1 MAISRRTKSRLQ
13 IVVIGAG
20 IGAVD
25 GIAIS
30 WLLSQILDFPYDVA
44 LFELGARSGLTV
56 GGALATL
63 ALFYV
68 QGPPGALAEAPELRP
83 DDFASCLLLHRG
95 DHRLLRPEP
104 PDIRFP
110 VRP

>member
-13 IVVIGAG
+13 IVVVGAG

-44 LFELGARSGLTV
+44 LFELKAFSL
-56 GGALATL
+56 
-63 ALFYV
+63 
-68 QGPPGALAEAPELRP
+68 
-83 DDFASCLLLHRG
+83 
-95 DHRLLRPEP
+95 
-104 PDIRFP
+104 
-110 VRP
+110 